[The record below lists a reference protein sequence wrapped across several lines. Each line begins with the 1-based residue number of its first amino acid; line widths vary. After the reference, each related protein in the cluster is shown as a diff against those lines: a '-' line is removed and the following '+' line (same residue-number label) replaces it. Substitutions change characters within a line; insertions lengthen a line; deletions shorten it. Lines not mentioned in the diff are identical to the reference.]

1 MIVVFTSRSEKKA
14 IYIVRRILDLFAD
27 RIGNDTWQ
35 TVITAEGLETVRTLL
50 RKNAVK
56 NMAVSCRWIHN
67 HSYSELLWIVGN
79 RSYFNEC
86 GMAPVNWTA
95 KNLIHSE
102 WENAWQYL
110 PVIKALAAVAAL
122 LHDWGKG
129 SDHFQK
135 KLKDRATVMDPFRHE
150 WMSCKLLEAIAAGK
164 SDEEWLSL
172 FADGKLDEAVLK
184 KHMEEEA
191 GRSDP
196 RLRQLPPIANLLV
209 WLILSHHRLPDWKE
223 KNAFGDSEKKTLTD
237 ILHTVGARWGYE
249 NQKND
254 ITDAARRRCFSF
266 SEGFLWD
273 TAPRWRKMITKW
285 SRRLKDCSDTLSFL
299 MRPGQE
305 GALRL
310 VLLMARLSL
319 MMGDH
324 YVSSLPKDT
333 STANK
338 NAWQGQ
344 TLWANTDKKGG
355 GKQYLA
361 EHIVKVTAQALS
373 IACQIPRL
381 AGTMESAHDVRFLRK
396 KSPPAFA
403 WQNRAAEKI
412 RAFRKEHEENTAWFI
427 VNMASTGCG
436 KTTAN
441 AKIMEAVS
449 PDGKSLRYV
458 LALGL
463 RSLTLQTGDEYRKR
477 IGLGQDDLAVV
488 IGSAAVQKLHQM
500 EEETED
506 ANGSES
512 AETLFNSSL
521 SYTDTMDQGRMSFL
535 DLFFGEN
542 QPGSAKNRAILCTP
556 VVSMTID
563 HMMGAVQA
571 VRGGKY
577 MLPML
582 RLLSSDLVIDEID
595 DFDKTDLL
603 AIARLIHLAGMLG
616 RNVAISSATIPPDL
630 AAGLYTAYQKGLAAY
645 NQFFSEKK
653 IGAVLLCD
661 EFRAS
666 AQKMAS
672 GDIAGYET
680 LHSSFTRFRAKK
692 LTALPARRKGLFLP
706 CMTPIEAGNL
716 SKEEI
721 ENSYFETI
729 RQEAECLHQAHYV
742 TDQKTGK
749 KISFGLIRLA
759 NINPCVHCAQ
769 YLLNAEWGEEYTP
782 RIMAYHSRQAL
793 LLRHEQE
800 QYLDGVL
807 KRNGEGHVKD
817 IQDPTLRR
825 HIDGTDEENLL
836 FIVVSTPVEEVGR
849 DHDFDWAI
857 VEPSSYRSVI
867 QLAGRVMR
875 HRKKEAVLPNVALL
889 RYNLRALKGGNI
901 AFRWPGYETKKY
913 RMKSHDVERI
923 LEADVLDRIDAV
935 PRILR
940 PAILHPEER
949 WTDLEHQTM
958 ADFRDLGQKGPAGLE
973 GWFDEAWW
981 LTALP
986 EKFNH
991 FRGSGPDDLK
1001 CFLRYNGERIEFG
1014 GYENG
1019 KWSSQTKKLHIEKA
1033 PEIQE
1038 KIALRLWIHKDYRQ
1052 SLANLIEKTGG
1063 EENLDRYGEITI
1075 PDTSGTDTAWYYSDQ
1090 FGLFKKE

>member
-35 TVITAEGLETVRTLL
+35 TVITAEGLQTVRTLL

-79 RSYFNEC
+79 RSYFNEY

-129 SDHFQK
+129 SDYFQE
-135 KLKDRATVMDPFRHE
+135 KLKDRTTAMDPFRHE
-150 WMSCKLLEAIAAGK
+150 WMSCKLLESIAAGK

-172 FADGKLDEAVLK
+172 FADGKLDEAALQK
-184 KHMEEEA
+184 RMEEEA
-191 GRSDP
+191 GRTDP
-196 RLRQLPPIANLLV
+196 RLRELPPMASLLV

-223 KNAFGDSEKKTLTD
+223 RNAFGDSEKKTLPD
-237 ILHTVGARWGYE
+237 ILHIVGARWGYE
-249 NQKND
+249 NQKDD
-254 ITDAARRRCFSF
+254 ITDADRRRCFSF

-285 SRRLKDCSDTLSFL
+285 SRRLKDCSDTLAFL

-310 VLLMARLSL
+310 VLLVARLSL

-333 STANK
+333 SAENK
-338 NAWQGQ
+338 NTWQGQ
-344 TLWANTDKKGG
+344 TLWANTDKKGE

-381 AGTMESAHDVRFLRK
+381 ASAMESAHDVRFLRK

-403 WQNRAAEKI
+403 WQDRAAEKI
-412 RAFRKEHEENTAWFI
+412 RAFRKEHEGNTAWFI

-441 AKIMEAVS
+441 AKMMEAVS

-488 IGSAAVQKLHQM
+488 IGSAAVQKLHKI
-500 EEETED
+500 EEGAED
-506 ANGSES
+506 ASGSES
-512 AETLFNSSL
+512 AETLFDSGL
-521 SYTDTMDQGRMSFL
+521 SYTDTIDQGQMSFL
-535 DLFFGEN
+535 DLFFGAN
-542 QPGSAKNRAILCTP
+542 QPGSEKNRAILCTP

-577 MLPML
+577 MLPTL

-595 DFDKTDLL
+595 DFDKADLL

-630 AAGLYTAYQKGLAAY
+630 AAGLYTAYQKGLAVY

-653 IGAVLLCD
+653 SGAVLLCD

-680 LHSSFTRFRAKK
+680 LHSSFTAFRAKK
-692 LTALPARRKGLFLP
+692 LAALPARRKGLFLP
-706 CMTPIEAGNL
+706 CMTPIEAENL

-721 ENSYFETI
+721 ETSYFETI
-729 RQEAECLHQAHYV
+729 RQEAERLHQAHYV

-759 NINPCVHCAQ
+759 NINPCVHCAR
-769 YLLNAEWGEEYTP
+769 YLLNAEWGEEYAP
-782 RIMAYHSRQAL
+782 RIMVYHSRQAL

-807 KRNGEGHVKD
+807 KRSGEGQVKD
-817 IQDPTLRR
+817 IRNPTLRR
-825 HIDGTDEENLL
+825 HIDGTDKENLL

-875 HRKKEAVLPNVALL
+875 HRKTEAALPNVALL
-889 RYNLRALKGGNI
+889 QYNLRALKGENI
-901 AFRWPGYETKKY
+901 AFRWPGYETKRY

-923 LEADVLDRIDAV
+923 LEAGVLDRIDAV

-940 PAILHPEER
+940 PAVLHPEER

-958 ADFRDLGQKGPAGLE
+958 ADFRDMAKKGPAGLE
-973 GWFDEAWW
+973 GWLDEAWW

-991 FRGSGPDDLK
+991 FRGGPDDLK
-1001 CFLRYNGERIEFG
+1001 CFLRYNGERMEFG
-1014 GYENG
+1014 EYDRGN
-1019 KWSSQTKKLHIEKA
+1019 WINRTAVLHIGEA
-1033 PEIQE
+1033 PDMTEE
-1038 KIALRLWIHKDYRQ
+1038 AESRLWIHRDYAQ
-1052 SLANLIEKTGG
+1052 SLANLAEKTGG

-1090 FGLFKKE
+1090 FGLCKKE